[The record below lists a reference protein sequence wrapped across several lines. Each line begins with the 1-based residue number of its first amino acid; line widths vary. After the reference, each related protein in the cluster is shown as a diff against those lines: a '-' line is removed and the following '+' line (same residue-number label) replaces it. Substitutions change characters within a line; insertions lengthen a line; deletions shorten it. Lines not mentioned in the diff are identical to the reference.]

1 MHDSFQRFIFENMG
15 IRGEIVRLDDS
26 WQAIRANKDYP
37 PVVAAQLGQALAA
50 SILLSGTIKF
60 QGALIVQIQG
70 KGPINTLVAQA
81 THTRSIRGLAHWQ
94 GDVHG
99 DSLAQLFGEGRMVL
113 TVQNEGN
120 EPYQG
125 IVALEGASLA
135 DSIEAYFNLSEQL
148 PTRLWLAAD
157 AEGAAAGLF
166 IQALP
171 AQHGER
177 EDFDRINALAGTIT
191 PTELLTLPAG
201 EILLRLFNEDDVR
214 LFEPEPVVFRCSCSR
229 ERIESVLL
237 AMGREEI
244 EAIIEERGRVE
255 VDCEFCNRHHH
266 FDAVD
271 IGFLFSETPSQKARG
286 IH

>member
-1 MHDSFQRFIFENMG
+1 MHDSFQRFIFENLG

-50 SILLSGTIKF
+50 SLLLSGTIKF
-60 QGALIVQIQG
+60 QGALIFQIQG
-70 KGPINTLVAQA
+70 NGPINTLVAQA

-94 GDVHG
+94 GDVQG

-135 DSIEAYFNLSEQL
+135 ESIESYFNLSEQL
-148 PTRLWLAAD
+148 PTRLWLATD
-157 AEGAAAGLF
+157 VEGAAAGLF

-171 AQHGER
+171 VQHGER

-191 PTELLTLPAG
+191 PAELLTLPAG
-201 EILLRLFNEDDVR
+201 EILHRLFNEEDVR

-237 AMGREEI
+237 AMGRQEI
-244 EAIIEERGRVE
+244 EAIIEERGTVE

-266 FDAVD
+266 FDAID
-271 IGFLFSETPSQKARG
+271 IGFLFSETVAQKAPG